1 MEDIHLSVVAG
12 SRNDDHGGKLLYRMQ
27 HFVSGFIKQ
36 CMKHQLR
43 AELIL
48 VDWNPP
54 EGKIS
59 LSEALKFPENKGP
72 CSVRIITVPKEV
84 HETLRFAKELPM
96 FQMIAKNVG
105 IRRARGRY
113 VLATNIDV
121 LFSDQLI
128 QFLRDDLKPDFLYRV
143 DRLDV
148 PSKLPDSNSI
158 DEILE
163 YCKSSYFRI
172 NGRYGTQIL
181 KEGKWTFLDTAA
193 SRHSQ
198 KFSSLKNHF
207 LTFWLRKI
215 LLMFNTGNEKLDLG
229 FIKHLI
235 RRIKFRFA
243 VNVHTNACGDFT
255 LLSSDNWNVLR
266 GYPELQGFSWHLDSF
281 LLYQAVLSGIQNQE
295 LSIEKSI
302 YHIEHGKGS
311 GYNPENHDLV
321 FDRIKAKGIFYL
333 DDRELL
339 KMVSLMNKKR
349 KRKETCAYNA
359 NDWGFAKH
367 EFQEVLV

>member
-27 HFVSGFIKQ
+27 HFVTGFVDQ
-36 CMKHQLR
+36 CKKHQLR

-54 EGKIS
+54 EGKPL
-59 LSEALKFPENKGP
+59 LSKVLKFPKDKGP
-72 CSVRIITVPKEV
+72 CTLRLITVPKEI
-84 HETLRFAKELPM
+84 HETLDHAKELPM

-121 LFSDQLI
+121 LFSDELI
-128 QFLRDDLKPDFLYRV
+128 QFLRDKLSPHVLYRV

-148 PSKLPDSNSI
+148 PSELPNSNSF

-163 YCKSSYFRI
+163 YCKAHYFRI
-172 NGRYGTQIL
+172 NGRFGTQIL
-181 KEGKWTFLDTAA
+181 EDGKWTFLDTTA

-198 KFSSLKNHF
+198 KFLPLKNHVW
-207 LTFWLRKI
+207 TFWLRKA
-215 LLMFNTGNEKLDLG
+215 LLMFNTGNEKFDLG
-229 FIKHLI
+229 FIRHLF
-235 RRIKFRFA
+235 RRVKFRFA
-243 VNVHTNACGDFT
+243 MNVHANACGDFT
-255 LLSSDNWNVLR
+255 LLSYDDWCNLR
-266 GYPELQGFSWHLDSF
+266 GYPELQGFSWHLDAF
-281 LLYQAVLSGIQNQE
+281 LLYQAAISGIQKKE

-311 GYNPENHDLV
+311 GYSPENHDLV
-321 FDRIKAKGIFYL
+321 FERIKAKGIPCL

-339 KMVSLMNKKR
+339 KLVALMNKKR
-349 KRKETCAYNA
+349 KRKQACVYNA
-359 NDWGFAKH
+359 EDWGFANH
-367 EFQEVLV
+367 EFQEELI